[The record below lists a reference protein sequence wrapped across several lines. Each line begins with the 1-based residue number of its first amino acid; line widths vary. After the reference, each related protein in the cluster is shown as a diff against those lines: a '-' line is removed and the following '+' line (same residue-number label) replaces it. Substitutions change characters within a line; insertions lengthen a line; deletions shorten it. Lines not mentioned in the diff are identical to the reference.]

1 MSGSRS
7 IRAPRGPSM
16 SGSRSIRAPRGP
28 SMSGSR
34 SICAPRG
41 PSETICIRCCSCS
54 RYDDLD
60 LGARQDL
67 WPWILETSLEVI
79 RARPLCEAMSRV
91 RSAPQGSGSRSIC
104 APRGPSMYGSRSIR
118 AWPSMSGSRSIRA
131 PRGPSMT
138 GARSAPRGPSMTG
151 ARSAPHAGRRCR
163 IRFHP
168 RALDILITLDLRPT
182 WGVDVWNTFDSRPHV
197 AVDVWISIR
206 AHVGR
211 RCLDLDPRPRG
222 RRCPLA
228 PLMS

>member
-1 MSGSRS
+1 
-7 IRAPRGPSM
+7 M

-138 GARSAPRGPSMTG
+138 GARSAP
-151 ARSAPHAGRRCR
+151 HAGRRCR
-163 IRFHP
+163 ITFHP

-211 RCLDLDPRPRG
+211 RCVDLDPRPRG